1 MSCEFIPRSSQLATR
16 SLLIKVSN
24 DEVSDTTEA
33 EYIISCPT
41 NNIILDKLQKFSEI
55 RKDVVW
61 LC

>member
-1 MSCEFIPRSSQLATR
+1 
-16 SLLIKVSN
+16 
-24 DEVSDTTEA
+24 VSDTTEA